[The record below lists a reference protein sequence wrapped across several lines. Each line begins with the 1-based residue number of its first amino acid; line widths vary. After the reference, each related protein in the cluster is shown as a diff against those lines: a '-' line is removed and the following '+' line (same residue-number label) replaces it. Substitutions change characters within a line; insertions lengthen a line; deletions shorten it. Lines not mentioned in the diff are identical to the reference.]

1 MLASANTLGA
11 TYRYV
16 TVKEPA
22 FSQSGADTS
31 YYTQPTA
38 VSGSYLYTQPTGST
52 SYYTTQTST
61 NYMAAYM
68 GYQQPY
74 SGNYTAQ
81 FLQQPKQQQQQQQQ
95 QQHQQLLCYANRLST
110 GALSTADGFHAAAAG
125 GLLSTS
131 AGGFNESTSAVHPVD
146 RGKEHFDFKSIISS
160 NNNGSGQHVL
170 LTSKLCYLT
179 ACFPFSRKG

>member
-1 MLASANTLGA
+1 MSASANTLGA

-22 FSQSGADTS
+22 FYQSGADTG
-31 YYTQPTA
+31 YFTQPTA
-38 VSGSYLYTQPTGST
+38 ASGSYLYTQRTAT
-52 SYYTTQTST
+52 TRYYTTQPST

-74 SGNYTAQ
+74 SGNAQ
-81 FLQQPKQQQQQQQQ
+81 FLQQPQQK

-110 GALSTADGFHAAAAG
+110 GALSTADGFHAATAAE

-131 AGGFNESTSAVHPVD
+131 AGGFNESTLAVHPVD
-146 RGKEHFDFKSIISS
+146 RGKEHCNLKSIIYSK
-160 NNNGSGQHVL
+160 NNGSGQHVL

-179 ACFPFSRKG
+179 VRFPFSRKG